1 MEYFWKN
8 IKETGLKV
16 DFGKN
21 KSMKQEAYSSMYVIL
36 DCLIFNQVHLKM
48 NNLEQN
54 KTIP

>member
-21 KSMKQEAYSSMYVIL
+21 KSTKQEAYISMYVIL
-36 DCLIFNQVHLKM
+36 DCLNFNQVHLKM

-54 KTIP
+54 EIIT

>member
-8 IKETGLKV
+8 IKETGIKV
-16 DFGKN
+16 NFGKN

-54 KTIP
+54 KIII